1 MGKGRFEKET
11 TCAKVHKENN
21 STWKVF
27 IRQEMGDLRKE
38 TSTPMKS
45 PRRVSL
51 RGEGKQSNN
60 IPYMRLV
67 LVIFDAPEGPCGPMA
82 PPGPGIRKE
91 LLCEFWAHFPAI
103 FTSPSTWT
111 VISSAVCPPSLQMA
125 LSAWILCVHPL
136 CTLTVP

>member
-67 LVIFDAPEGPCGPMA
+67 LVIFDKGKG
-82 PPGPGIRKE
+82 K
-91 LLCEFWAHFPAI
+91 FW
-103 FTSPSTWT
+103 
-111 VISSAVCPPSLQMA
+111 
-125 LSAWILCVHPL
+125 
-136 CTLTVP
+136 